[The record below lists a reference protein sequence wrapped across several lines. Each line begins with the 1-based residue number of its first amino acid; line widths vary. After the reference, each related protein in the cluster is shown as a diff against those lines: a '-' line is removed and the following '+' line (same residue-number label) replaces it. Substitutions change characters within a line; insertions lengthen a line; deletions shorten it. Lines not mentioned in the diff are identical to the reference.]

1 MPTIIEGVR
10 SLQEIRRN
18 KCRKRL
24 MGEGWGRDCHQT
36 MRWLG
41 LLLILSGCASYQN
54 PNINTYGWRP
64 PAPPDPESRSF
75 MGYDPAY
82 EQRLIDRYVATH
94 RQQVEL
100 FRTQNGLSSDK

>member
-1 MPTIIEGVR
+1 
-10 SLQEIRRN
+10 
-18 KCRKRL
+18 
-24 MGEGWGRDCHQT
+24 
-36 MRWLG
+36 
-41 LLLILSGCASYQN
+41 
-54 PNINTYGWRP
+54 
-64 PAPPDPESRSF
+64 